1 MPLVSIGVPV
11 FNGATLIGEC
21 LEHLAEQTFRDFEVI
36 ISDNASTDGTT
47 EICAAFARKDQRF
60 RVIRRETTSTAMEN
74 FLSVRREATSPF
86 YMWRAFDDL
95 STPNY
100 IETLIGLHRRN
111 PGIALA
117 VPAVI
122 QRYGADKPDK
132 LLSYHAP
139 PRPRAMR
146 LTHRMRHMKAGWF
159 YGLWTLEAASR
170 ATSEVYEL
178 FPDSWGADYLALFH
192 AALNGG
198 IEGTNSCAFYQQ
210 ILAGVRDYIP
220 RPKPQLSEMM
230 DRNRRFAATCRAL
243 MDRSD
248 MTAVEKALARSYLP
262 FFTNRC
268 AHRAKRLFQAATRR
282 PRVEKHG

>member
-21 LEHLAEQTFRDFEVI
+21 LKNLAGQTFRDFEVI

-47 EICAAFARKDQRF
+47 EICEAFARKDRRF
-60 RVIRRETTSTAMEN
+60 RVIKRETTSTAMEN
-74 FLSVRREATSPF
+74 FLAVRSEAVAPL

-100 IETLIGLHRRN
+100 IETLVDLHRKN

-122 QRYGADKPDK
+122 QRYGTYKPDK
-132 LLSYHAP
+132 LLSYRTP
-139 PRPRAMR
+139 PAQRAFR
-146 LTHRMRHMKAGWF
+146 LMHEMRHMKAGWF
-159 YGLWTLEAASR
+159 YGLGTIDAAGR
-170 ATSEVYEL
+170 ATDEIYDL

-192 AALNGG
+192 AALEGG

-220 RPKPQLSEMM
+220 RPKPPLSGMM
-230 DRNRRFAATCRAL
+230 DRNRRFAATCRTL

-248 MTAVEKALARSYLP
+248 LTTVEKLLVRSYLP

-268 AHRAKRLFQAATRR
+268 SHRAKRLFQAATRR
-282 PRVEKHG
+282 SRERKHG